1 MDIRKFTRLSLLC
14 FLLCLCGFMGA
25 CATAGNDSLRKETE
39 ASVGDKIK
47 PGETTKAE
55 IKGMF
60 GSPLNTSFTDS
71 GMEIWKYELSKI
83 SVDATSLIPVVSIF
97 AASSSGKKK
106 ELIVFFDDKD
116 VVKKYNMS
124 ESDVKVR
131 RGLLNQ

>member
-1 MDIRKFTRLSLLC
+1 MLC
-14 FLLCLCGFMGA
+14 VLLCLCGSICG

-55 IKGMF
+55 VKSMF
-60 GSPLNTSFTDS
+60 GSPLNTSYTDS
-71 GMEIWKYELSKI
+71 GMEIWKYELAKI
-83 SVDATSLIPVVSIF
+83 SADATSYIPVVSIF

-106 ELIVFFDDKD
+106 ELVVFFDEKD

>member
-1 MDIRKFTRLSLLC
+1 MGIRKIVRLPLLC
-14 FLLCLCGFMGA
+14 FLLCLCCLMGA

-131 RGLLNQ
+131 QGLFNQ

>member
-1 MDIRKFTRLSLLC
+1 MDIRRCFRLSLM
-14 FLLCLCGFMGA
+14 FALLCLCGVMGA

-39 ASVGDKIK
+39 SSVGDKIK

-55 IKGMF
+55 VKGLF
-60 GSPLNTSFTDS
+60 GSPLNTSYTDS
-71 GMEIWKYELSKI
+71 GLEIWKYELSNL

-106 ELIVFFDDKD
+106 ELVVFFDEKD

-124 ESDVKVR
+124 ESNVKVR
-131 RGLLNQ
+131 NGLLNQ

>member
-1 MDIRKFTRLSLLC
+1 MDSRKLVRLSLLC
-14 FLLCLCGFMGA
+14 VLLCMYGMMCA

-60 GSPLNTSFTDS
+60 GSPLSTSFTDS

-83 SVDATSLIPVVSIF
+83 SADATSYIPVVSIF
-97 AASSSGKKK
+97 AASSMASIIF
-106 ELIVFFDDKD
+106 L
-116 VVKKYNMS
+116 
-124 ESDVKVR
+124 
-131 RGLLNQ
+131 

>member
-1 MDIRKFTRLSLLC
+1 MNSRIFFFFFLLC
-14 FLLCLCGFMGA
+14 VLLCLCGSIGG

-39 ASVGDKIK
+39 ASVSDKIK

-55 IKGMF
+55 VKGMF
-60 GSPLNTSFTDS
+60 GSPLTTSYTDS
-71 GMEIWKYELSKI
+71 GMEIWKYELAKI
-83 SVDATSLIPVVSIF
+83 SADATSYIPVVSIF

-106 ELIVFFDDKD
+106 ELVVFFDEKD